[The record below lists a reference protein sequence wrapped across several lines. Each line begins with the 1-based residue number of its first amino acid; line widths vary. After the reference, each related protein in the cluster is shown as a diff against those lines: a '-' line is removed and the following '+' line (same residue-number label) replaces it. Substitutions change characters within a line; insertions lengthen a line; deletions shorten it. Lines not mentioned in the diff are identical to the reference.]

1 MTPWEEYRVKAAGL
15 HARAACETDP
25 AIQKDLENLALS
37 YMRLAEQA
45 ERNSRIDLTYETPI
59 SKDDDP
65 AVER

>member
-1 MTPWEEYRVKAAGL
+1 MTPWEEYRVKAAEL
-15 HARAACETDP
+15 HARAACETDA

-45 ERNSRIDLTYETPI
+45 ERNSRVDLTYETPI
-59 SKDDDP
+59 PKNDDP